1 MHCICRYPTGVE
13 AAARLATSP
22 FAAEEFSEYPE
33 ATVAEVLAAF
43 GRRGGEAGAKRTMAV
58 RIACASL
65 GVPTHFATAEG
76 LSFRE
81 FAAAA
86 TRLQVLDALPA
97 GATREQRRAALDKV
111 ADAFKCAGADGL
123 KRHFVD
129 ADPKKGKRSL
139 VAQHEHDVAYLR
151 RGGHTLQTLREREA
165 APRWRPTEETRR
177 RREEQARRRRREEEA
192 RRRRE
197 EERRRRREVE
207 LEASRLREEE
217 EARRLREEQLEL
229 SRRREEQELEMSD
242 EQKSRAALDMLRAK
256 LRDPE
261 QAGRDLLE
269 GWTASRERRRGSDG
283 LLLVEFCYQF
293 TDPDGKVYH
302 NLTAAAQAAAQ
313 RLSKE
318 TAFDAALWLAKAAP
332 RLRTVRGC
340 EVRRV
345 GDASWRRF
353 ASQSDA
359 TRAFPELSQ
368 NDISKL
374 IHNPSKVRVLV
385 RGRFEARKVTEP
397 AADEAS
403 STPKLA
409 TVQLDDDDDD
419 DAAPWSGPAP
429 ELGGEAPPQDA
440 SVAMPPAPQLVAAV
454 AAPPVGAVA
463 APPVGAVAARP
474 FGMGAATAD
483 ARVPFGGALQELD
496 AAVEVDAALVAPA
509 LDGALAAPAWPTP
522 PPAAALDASAQ
533 LFGLDLD
540 ARSRQAAAPA
550 PVVAAP
556 ALVSPVAA
564 AASTKR
570 PRDESP
576 KSVAQSC
583 VDSYQ

>member
-359 TRAFPELSQ
+359 TLAFPELSQ
-368 NDISKL
+368 NDISRL

-409 TVQLDDDDDD
+409 TVQLDDDDD
-419 DAAPWSGPAP
+419 AAPWSGPAP

-440 SVAMPPAPQLVAAV
+440 SVAMPPAPQLVA
-454 AAPPVGAVA
+454 AVA

-540 ARSRQAAAPA
+540 APSLQAAAAPA